1 MRILIADDDFTSR
14 TVLAGVLRKSGYE
27 VQVTVNGAEAWQV
40 LQQADA
46 PRLVILDWIMPEMD
60 GLEVIRLA
68 RGEQTERPPYIIL
81 LTTRGEKSDIIMGL
95 DAGAND
101 YLAKPFDSGELRARI
116 EVGRRMVELQNALVE
131 SKEILAHQASHDL
144 LTGLL
149 NRRAIFERLGQE
161 LVRAGR
167 SGDTLAIGMIDID
180 HFKQVNDRYG
190 HQTGDD
196 VLCGFVQLLK
206 ESFRSCDALGRIGGE
221 EFLVIAPMSQEND
234 GLAVFTRAL
243 GNVAGSEIATRTVP
257 LAITMSIG
265 LTIATWQDSVDKIL
279 ETVDDALY
287 QAKKEGRNR
296 VVQRGSAV

>member
-27 VQVTVNGAEAWQV
+27 VVVTVDGAEAWQV

-46 PRLVILDWIMPEMD
+46 PRLVILDWIMQEMD

-167 SGDTLAIGMIDID
+167 SGDTLAVGMIDID

-243 GNVAGSEIATRTVP
+243 GNVAGNEIATRTVP

-296 VVQRGSAV
+296 IVQRSGAV

>member
-1 MRILIADDDFTSR
+1 
-14 TVLAGVLRKSGYE
+14 
-27 VQVTVNGAEAWQV
+27 
-40 LQQADA
+40 
-46 PRLVILDWIMPEMD
+46 
-60 GLEVIRLA
+60 
-68 RGEQTERPPYIIL
+68 
-81 LTTRGEKSDIIMGL
+81 MGL

-167 SGDTLAIGMIDID
+167 SGDTLAVGMIDID

-243 GNVAGSEIATRTVP
+243 GNVAGNEITTRTVP

-296 VVQRGSAV
+296 IVQRSGAV

>member
-14 TVLAGVLRKSGYE
+14 AVLEGVLRKSGYA
-27 VQVTVNGAEAWQV
+27 VVVTVNGAEAWQV

-46 PRLVILDWIMPEMD
+46 PQLVILDWIMPEMD

-68 RGEQTERPPYIIL
+68 RDQQTERPPYIIL

-116 EVGRRMVELQNALVE
+116 EVGMRMVELQNALVE

-149 NRRAIFERLGQE
+149 NRRAIFDRLSQE

-180 HFKQVNDRYG
+180 HFKQVNDKYG

-196 VLCGFVQLLK
+196 VLCGFVRLLK

-221 EFLVIAPMSQEND
+221 EFLVIAPMIQEND

-243 GNVAGSEIATRTVP
+243 GNVAGNEIATRMGP
-257 LAITMSIG
+257 LSITMSIG
-265 LTIATWQDSVDKIL
+265 LTIATWQDSVDTIL

-287 QAKKEGRNR
+287 QAKKQGRNR
-296 VVQRGSAV
+296 IVQKDDAV

>member
-27 VQVTVNGAEAWQV
+27 VVVTVDGAEAWQV

-161 LVRAGR
+161 LVRSGR
-167 SGDTLAIGMIDID
+167 SGDTLAVGMIDID

-243 GNVAGSEIATRTVP
+243 GNVAGNEIATRTVP

-296 VVQRGSAV
+296 IVQRSGAV